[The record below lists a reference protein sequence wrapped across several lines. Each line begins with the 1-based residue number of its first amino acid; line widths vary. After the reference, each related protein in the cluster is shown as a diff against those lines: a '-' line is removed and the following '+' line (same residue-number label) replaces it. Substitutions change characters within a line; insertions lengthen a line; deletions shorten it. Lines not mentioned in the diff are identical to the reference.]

1 MEFAN
6 SCRKN
11 CFQVAGIG
19 SYLHTSCIFNGVCTS
34 SVSTQHGCLP
44 LQNERIGAN
53 IPKMFFAS
61 ELYID
66 RFFWVVTESGLKKI
80 NPNQTLG
87 VFFMTDIT
95 ALVMVPP
102 SFFRILKPVEP
113 D

>member
-1 MEFAN
+1 MNA
-6 SCRKN
+6 RIK
-11 CFQVAGIG
+11 A
-19 SYLHTSCIFNGVCTS
+19 LWDARS
-34 SVSTQHGCLP
+34 STRSRTRTQTRTRTRTTPKLAHAR
-44 LQNERIGAN
+44 ETMRIYA
-53 IPKMFFAS
+53 
-61 ELYID
+61 LYID

>member
-1 MEFAN
+1 MNA
-6 SCRKN
+6 
-11 CFQVAGIG
+11 
-19 SYLHTSCIFNGVCTS
+19 
-34 SVSTQHGCLP
+34 
-44 LQNERIGAN
+44 
-53 IPKMFFAS
+53 FFAS
-61 ELYID
+61 GPNALWLYID

>member
-1 MEFAN
+1 MEVEVEVEK
-6 SCRKN
+6 RW
-11 CFQVAGIG
+11 
-19 SYLHTSCIFNGVCTS
+19 
-34 SVSTQHGCLP
+34 
-44 LQNERIGAN
+44 RWRWR
-53 IPKMFFAS
+53 
-61 ELYID
+61 LYID
-66 RFFWVVTESGLKKI
+66 RFFWLVPESGLKKI